1 MLSNRFSFQN
11 WHILL
16 RRLNMKFVKF
26 LLGRGM
32 HGEKATLLEIKL
44 EICQHMA
51 KLHLLGQIELF
62 AQMKLVPTYEANKLA
77 TCEPRSYASSQNKTQ
92 VQLGPI
98 RI

>member
-1 MLSNRFSFQN
+1 
-11 WHILL
+11 
-16 RRLNMKFVKF
+16 
-26 LLGRGM
+26 M

-51 KLHLLGQIELF
+51 KLHLLLGQIELF